1 MGTNTLEHCFRRARA
16 LWLSRERARED
27 PLLGR
32 AGLELAT
39 GPVFIPTFGT
49 Y

>member
-1 MGTNTLEHCFRRARA
+1 MGTITLKRRFRPARA
-16 LWLSRERARED
+16 LWLSREGARED

-39 GPVFIPTFGT
+39 GPVFIWVAGT
-49 Y
+49 